1 MLGPS
6 GLKAL
11 GHSMVLR
18 EYGVRVLW
26 YSGVRVSVY
35 VDIKAFGYSGLTVLR
50 PYGTRVLKYWGI
62 RVLGR

>member
-18 EYGVRVLW
+18 EYGFRVLW

-35 VDIKAFGYSGLTVLR
+35 VDMKAFGYSGLTVLR
-50 PYGTRVLKYWGI
+50 PLGIRVLKY
-62 RVLGR
+62 

>member
-6 GLKAL
+6 GLEAL
-11 GHSMVLR
+11 RHSMALR

-26 YSGVRVSVY
+26 YSGARVSVH

-50 PYGTRVLKYWGI
+50 PLGIRVLKYWGI
-62 RVLGR
+62 RALGR

>member
-11 GHSMVLR
+11 GHSIVLR

-35 VDIKAFGYSGLTVLR
+35 VDIKAFGYSGLTVLG
-50 PYGTRVLKYWGI
+50 P
-62 RVLGR
+62 